1 MQIVRTILW
10 VLLAVVL
17 VLFAVGN
24 WQPVD
29 VRISQSLIL
38 ETKLPV
44 LVIGAF
50 LAGLIPMWL
59 LHRATVWRHRRR
71 IATLEGNL
79 TRQPKIVDA
88 PAPAT
93 MHATDASQ
101 AM

>member
-10 VLLAVVL
+10 VLLAIVL

-24 WQPVD
+24 WQPVE
-29 VRISQSLIL
+29 VRISQTLVL

-50 LAGLIPMWL
+50 LAGLVPMWIV
-59 LHRATVWRHRRR
+59 HRATAWRHRRR

-79 TRQPKIVDA
+79 TRQPTIVDA
-88 PAPAT
+88 PSPTPSFAADAPRVT
-93 MHATDASQ
+93 
-101 AM
+101 